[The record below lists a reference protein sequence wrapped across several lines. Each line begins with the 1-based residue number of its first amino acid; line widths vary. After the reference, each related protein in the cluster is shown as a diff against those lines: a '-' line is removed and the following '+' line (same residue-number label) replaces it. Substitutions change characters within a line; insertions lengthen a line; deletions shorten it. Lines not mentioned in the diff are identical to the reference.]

1 MLWQASEFPLTIFYF
16 FLVGNKLI
24 TSHHDP
30 GTKKTEQHL
39 LNLMVLSSLGANCFP
54 PTAALISQF
63 FFLKSTKSI
72 NIPKGSFSSCWCDYK
87 AQCALIGFINW
98 VIVGIECQYF
108 THKCCSIKL
117 LFNARDL
124 SFAFLTAKAHKALL
138 QSVNP
143 VLEKQPQEN
152 SSLEKKKNTS
162 SLQAVGFI

>member
-1 MLWQASEFPLTIFYF
+1 
-16 FLVGNKLI
+16 
-24 TSHHDP
+24 
-30 GTKKTEQHL
+30 
-39 LNLMVLSSLGANCFP
+39 MVHSYLGANCFP
-54 PTAALISQF
+54 PTDALISQL
-63 FFLKSTKSI
+63 FFLKSTKST

-108 THKCCSIKL
+108 THKFCSIKL

-143 VLEKQPQEN
+143 VLQAVPGELKF
-152 SSLEKKKNTS
+152 EKKKP
-162 SLQAVGFI
+162 SLCKQKVLSKKRKEVDGLGPISLINNYLIDANLFTPCVHQQNVT